1 VKATSLRGGDS
12 LIRVTSSGTVR
23 VGLGRR
29 RGENRFRCE
38 DTVLLSPAT
47 KESVEDCGGGRWLKM
62 KSGKVVSA
70 VGECRSAREHPS
82 LRPKEDT
89 ASRLWDETMLVG
101 VVLLWGRERRY
112 CESVWLGPR
121 SDRTMTWN

>member
-1 VKATSLRGGDS
+1 
-12 LIRVTSSGTVR
+12 
-23 VGLGRR
+23 
-29 RGENRFRCE
+29 
-38 DTVLLSPAT
+38 
-47 KESVEDCGGGRWLKM
+47 M